1 MEVSDVKVKKRELED
16 SVTQLLRDFQEETGV
31 VVSEIDLRL
40 VEVTMIGGFY
50 RPLPVVST
58 TIWIK

>member
-16 SVTQLLRDFQEETGV
+16 SITQLLREFQDETGV

-40 VEVTMIGGFY
+40 VEVAMTGGFY
-50 RPLPVVST
+50 KALPVVST